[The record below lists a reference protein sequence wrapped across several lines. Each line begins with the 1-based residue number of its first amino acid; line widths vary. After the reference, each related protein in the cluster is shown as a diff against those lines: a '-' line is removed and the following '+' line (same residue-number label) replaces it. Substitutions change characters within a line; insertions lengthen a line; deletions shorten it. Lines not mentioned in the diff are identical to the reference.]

1 VNYRQSLSLN
11 FDLKTIY
18 TFNVMDQGEKVA
30 EKVLQGVSGGAII
43 SIQPGDRLQILTRDD
58 EGRYASRYSAPQNL

>member
-1 VNYRQSLSLN
+1 MNQ
-11 FDLKTIY
+11 D
-18 TFNVMDQGEKVA
+18 EKVA

-43 SIQPGDRLQILTRDD
+43 SIQLRSKLQILTRDD